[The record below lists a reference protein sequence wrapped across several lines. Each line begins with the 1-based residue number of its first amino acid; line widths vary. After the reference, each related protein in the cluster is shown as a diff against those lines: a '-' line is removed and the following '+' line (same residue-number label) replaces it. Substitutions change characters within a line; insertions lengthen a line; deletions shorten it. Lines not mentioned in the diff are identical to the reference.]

1 VESTGRKTAN
11 AAQEKQ
17 GNEIACSAFKV
28 ITSNNES
35 MDASEQTIVITD
47 NHNAVTQDS
56 TNVLYIKDEDLH
68 NYLLDSGATQHMT
81 PRLADLEDV
90 VEGRKLGVEV
100 AEGTSSNA
108 QPQEKIG
115 SI

>member
-1 VESTGRKTAN
+1 
-11 AAQEKQ
+11 
-17 GNEIACSAFKV
+17 
-28 ITSNNES
+28 
-35 MDASEQTIVITD
+35 
-47 NHNAVTQDS
+47 
-56 TNVLYIKDEDLH
+56 
-68 NYLLDSGATQHMT
+68 MT